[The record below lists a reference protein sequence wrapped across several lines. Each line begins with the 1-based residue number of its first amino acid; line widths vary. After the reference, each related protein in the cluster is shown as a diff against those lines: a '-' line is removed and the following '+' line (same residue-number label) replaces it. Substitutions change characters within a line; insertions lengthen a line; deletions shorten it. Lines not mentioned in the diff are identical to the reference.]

1 MHSRNQKNLA
11 AAHTAGRQS
20 GCWIEWMGRW
30 RPVQT
35 CARCLSMACTKH
47 QGHRAQSQK
56 GRLRGKGKGKSEVS
70 NKEGMQQAAWTSGL
84 LGYILLGTHAAII
97 TCSYAM
103 CNVAETQTKL
113 SSVLASPT
121 PLLPPLLPKQTK
133 DQDFVRQYS
142 SIHALQ
148 SRCAVPVIC

>member
-35 CARCLSMACTKH
+35 CVRCLSMACTKH
-47 QGHRAQSQK
+47 QGQRAQSQK
-56 GRLRGKGKGKSEVS
+56 GRLRGKVKREGQEGRLRGKGKREVS

-84 LGYILLGTHAAII
+84 LGYILLGTHAAIT

-121 PLLPPLLPKQTK
+121 PLLPPPPPKTDK
-133 DQDFVRQYS
+133 G
-142 SIHALQ
+142 
-148 SRCAVPVIC
+148 P